1 MDFHISFNVAM
12 VIAVVLGEA
21 VSALLYSNSH
31 VLGKRLGD
39 RYLVTALICDVG
51 LVIFLKYV
59 IEQHWSVGGWQEA
72 LILSLWLSLFFV
84 CLEGPHTVHNSLDT
98 LSHFSG
104 HVAHKF
110 TLIFVMILSLVYF
123 KRY

>member
-1 MDFHISFNVAM
+1 MDFHISFNIAM
-12 VIAVVLGEA
+12 VIAVVLGEL

-59 IEQHWSVGGWQEA
+59 IE
-72 LILSLWLSLFFV
+72 
-84 CLEGPHTVHNSLDT
+84 
-98 LSHFSG
+98 
-104 HVAHKF
+104 
-110 TLIFVMILSLVYF
+110 
-123 KRY
+123 